1 MRIFEGL
8 VGNEDIKSTLG
19 NAIANSEFLH
29 AYIIEGKEGTGKHTV
44 ARLAACNILCK
55 DKNCTLEHK
64 CDMCRKIF
72 NGNSTDVRFFD
83 AFKVDDVRKIKE
95 NLYDSPTECDY
106 KIYILNNVE
115 KMNVKAQN
123 ALLIS
128 LEEPP
133 KNVIFFLLCT
143 DATVLLETIRS
154 RAQILRTKPLSKD
167 QIKEY
172 LSREGIFVPD
182 NDRVEEI
189 ILASGG
195 SLGYVLDMLDENHA
209 DTLLK
214 EREKARE
221 FTAKLLSN
229 DSSTVTMLSSMFN
242 MTRDRLKE
250 LFSLSLVVL
259 RDLAVVKKSKMAPL
273 CFFTSFREAQE
284 LASKHSIQKILYT
297 FSLVEDGIDSLNSN
311 SNVPNTLVSLI
322 SNSKKK
328 GNRHGRGIF

>member
-8 VGNEDIKSTLG
+8 IGNEDIKNTLG

-29 AYIIEGKEGTGKHTV
+29 AYIIEGAKGTGKHTV
-44 ARLAACNILCK
+44 ARLAACNILCT
-55 DKNCTLEHK
+55 DKNCTDAKK
-64 CDMCRKIF
+64 CNMCQKIL
-72 NGNSTDVRFFD
+72 NDNCTDVRFFD

-95 NLYDSPTECDY
+95 TLYESPTECEY
-106 KIYILNNVE
+106 KIYVLNNVE

-154 RAQILRTKPLSKD
+154 RAQILRTKPLTGE

-172 LSREGIFVPD
+172 LSNKGISVPD
-182 NDRVEEI
+182 EGRLEEI
-189 ILASGG
+189 ILSSGG
-195 SLGYVLDMLDENHA
+195 SLGYVLSMLDQGQA
-209 DTLLK
+209 DTLIK
-214 EREKARE
+214 ERERARD
-221 FTAKLLSN
+221 FATKLLLN
-229 DSSTVTMLSSMFN
+229 DASTITMLSSMFN
-242 MTRDRLKE
+242 TTRDKLKE
-250 LFSLSLVVL
+250 LFTLSLVVL
-259 RDLAVVKKSKMAPL
+259 RDLAAVKKAKDAPL
-273 CFFTSFREAQE
+273 CFFTSHREAQA
-284 LASKHSIQKILYT
+284 LASGHTVQKILYT
-297 FSLVEDGIDSLNSN
+297 FSLVEGGIESLNSN

-328 GNRHGRGIF
+328 GN

>member
-8 VGNEDIKSTLG
+8 IGNEDIKNTLG

-29 AYIIEGKEGTGKHTV
+29 AYIIEGAKGTGKHTV

-55 DKNCTLEHK
+55 DKNCTGASK
-64 CDMCRKIF
+64 CHMCQKIL
-72 NGNSTDVRFFD
+72 NDNCTDVRFFD

-95 NLYDSPTECDY
+95 TLYESPTECEY
-106 KIYILNNVE
+106 KIYVLNNVE

-154 RAQILRTKPLSKD
+154 RAQILRTKPLTGE

-172 LSREGIFVPD
+172 LSNKGISVPD
-182 NDRVEEI
+182 EGRLEEI
-189 ILASGG
+189 ILSSGG
-195 SLGYVLDMLDENHA
+195 SLGYVLSMLDQGQA
-209 DTLLK
+209 DTLIK
-214 EREKARE
+214 ERERARD
-221 FTAKLLSN
+221 FATKLLLN
-229 DSSTVTMLSSMFN
+229 DASTVTMLSSMFN
-242 MTRDRLKE
+242 TTRDKLKE
-250 LFSLSLVVL
+250 LFTLSLVVL
-259 RDLAVVKKSKMAPL
+259 RDLAAVKKAKDAPL
-273 CFFTSFREAQE
+273 CFFTSHREAQA
-284 LASKHSIQKILYT
+284 LASGHTVQKILYT
-297 FSLVEDGIDSLNSN
+297 FSLVEGGIESLNSN

-328 GNRHGRGIF
+328 GN